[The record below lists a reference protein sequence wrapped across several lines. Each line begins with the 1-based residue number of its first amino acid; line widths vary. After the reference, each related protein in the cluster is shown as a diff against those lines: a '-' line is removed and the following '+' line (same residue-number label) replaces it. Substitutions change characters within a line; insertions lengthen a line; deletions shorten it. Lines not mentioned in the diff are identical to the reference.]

1 MSPDN
6 DPKIVSLGRQDLG
19 PRLDVYCFHRN
30 FRLKIYPLILQEIH
44 TDMLSRQRRYFLIST
59 QDDHSGFPGPIAL
72 AKAF

>member
-44 TDMLSRQRRYFLIST
+44 TDMLSRQRRSFLIST